1 MRWSIGISAAA
12 TVWAISLLGGTT
24 QATSPQQAH
33 SAQQNAPAATSEYRA
48 VLDQYCVTC
57 HNQRVQNGGI
67 SLSDADLSTI
77 PEHADLWEKVVR
89 KLRAGTMPP
98 QGIRRPD
105 RPTYDRLIEFVTTRL
120 DRAVSAQPNPGRPLL
135 HRVNR
140 AEYANAVRDV
150 LGLEVDA
157 AALLPPDDAGYG
169 GFDNIADVLGVSP
182 MLQERYL
189 SAAQKI
195 SALAVGAPELG
206 EPLDVKYQV
215 PGDLT
220 QVGHIEGL
228 PLGTRGG
235 VLIRHTFPLDGEYV
249 IAPTLWK
256 TNNWVIRGIMRAHEL
271 EILLDGRRVHLIKV
285 GGPEVEYGAGDDG
298 GDLSPEDVNKR
309 IFETLKVK
317 VPVKA
322 GVHEVAVTFVHQS
335 VGQEP
340 QLLEPL
346 ESRID
351 AVDAAGVPQVDGV
364 TITGPFSAAGPGDT
378 ASRRRIFICRPSS
391 QSDEAAC
398 ARRILTQVAR
408 RAYRQPV
415 AAEDLAALMRFFE
428 LGRRQGGS
436 FDTGIQVALQR
447 MLSDPKFVFR
457 AEQDP
462 AGLAAGAV
470 HRVSDI
476 ELASRLSFFLWS
488 SVPDEELLALAEKG
502 RLRDRSVL
510 EAQVRRMIADR
521 KSQALVSNF
530 AGQWLYIRNLRGTN
544 PDRMLYPDF
553 DDNLRRSFQ
562 REMEMFFESII
573 REDRNVLDLMTAD
586 YTFVDERLARHYG
599 IPNVYGSQFRR
610 VTLKDE
616 NRRGLL
622 GKGSILTVTSRFD
635 RTSPVLRGKWVLENV
650 LGSPPPAPPSVVP
663 PFPEESGEARTVRER
678 LEQHRASPACAGC
691 HRLTDPIGLALENFD
706 AVGAWRTRDV
716 DESVEA
722 SGTIYDGTDVEGPAA
737 LRRALL
743 SRPENFVLTLTEK
756 LLTYALGR
764 ALEPFDMP
772 VVRSIVR
779 DASKD
784 NYRFSSIVLGVARSV
799 PFQMRSKPAP
809 AQAAPASVTAQ
820 RESAVGPVALLH
832 QR

>member
-1 MRWSIGISAAA
+1 MRCSVWIAASAVA
-12 TVWAISLLGGTT
+12 WAVSLPGGTT
-24 QATSPQQAH
+24 HATG
-33 SAQQNAPAATSEYRA
+33 AQDTPPAAPSEYRA
-48 VLDQYCVTC
+48 ILDRYCVAC
-57 HNQRVQNGGI
+57 HNQRLQSGGI
-67 SLSDADLSTI
+67 SLADADLATI
-77 PEHADLWEKVVR
+77 PEQADLWERVVR

-98 QGIRRPD
+98 QGVQRPD
-105 RPTYDRLIEFVTTRL
+105 RAAYDRLIDFVGATL
-120 DRAVSAQPNPGRPLL
+120 DRAATARPNPGRPLL

-150 LGLEVDA
+150 LGIEVDA

-189 SAAQKI
+189 SAARKI

-206 EPLDVKYQV
+206 EPLDVKYPV

-228 PLGTRGG
+228 PIGTRGG

-256 TNNWVIRGIMRAHEL
+256 TNNWVIRGIMRTHEL
-271 EILLDGRRVHLIKV
+271 EILLDGRRVHLVKV

-322 GVHEVAVTFVHQS
+322 GVREVGVTFVHQS

-340 QLLEPL
+340 QLLDPL

-364 TITGPFSAAGPGDT
+364 TITGPFNAAGAGDT
-378 ASRRRIFICRPSS
+378 ASRRRIFVCTPAG
-391 QSDEAAC
+391 QPDETAC
-398 ARRILTQVAR
+398 ARRILAQVAR

-415 AAEDLAALMRFFE
+415 SGEDLAALTRFFE
-428 LGRRQGGS
+428 MGRRQGNS

-457 AEQDP
+457 VEQDP
-462 AGLAAGAV
+462 VELPAGGV
-470 HRVSDI
+470 HRVSDL

-488 SVPDEELLALAEKG
+488 SVPDDELLALAEKG
-502 RLRDRSVL
+502 RLRDRAVL
-510 EAQVRRMIADR
+510 ESQVRRMLADR
-521 KSQALVSNF
+521 KAQALVSNF
-530 AGQWLYIRNLRGTN
+530 AGQWLYIRNLRGTS
-544 PDRMLYPDF
+544 PDRMLFPDF

-610 VTLKDE
+610 VTIRDE

-663 PFPEESGEARTVRER
+663 PFPEASGEARTVRER
-678 LEQHRASPACAGC
+678 LEQHRANPACAGC

-706 AVGAWRTRDV
+706 AVGAWRTRDIT
-716 DESVEA
+716 EPVEA
-722 SGTIYDGTDVEGPAA
+722 SGTIFDGTSVDGPVA

-743 SRPENFVLTLTEK
+743 SRPENFVMTLTEK

-764 ALEPFDMP
+764 ALEPYDMP
-772 VVRSIVR
+772 TVRSIVR
-779 DASKD
+779 DASQA
-784 NYRFSSIVLGVARSV
+784 NYRFSSIVLGVTRSV
-799 PFQMRSKPAP
+799 PFQMRSKPA
-809 AQAAPASVTAQ
+809 AAPAAPATLAAAQ
-820 RESAVGPVALLH
+820 R
-832 QR
+832 